1 MYQFAF
7 YQQCKR
13 VLSPPHALQ
22 HLLFVDIFMI
32 ANLTSVRWYLTVVL
46 ACISLIIS
54 DVKHLFTCI
63 LAISLSFWEGCL
75 LRSSAH
81 FWLSFFFSDIELYMF
96 LYILEISPLSVT
108 LFANIFSHS
117 VSRLSVSF
125 IVSYAMQKLLS
136 LLRSYMLNFVFIF
149 ITLGGGSK
157 KIIAVIYV
165 NECLPIFSSKNF
177 IGSCLTFRSL
187 IHFDFILCMVF
198 ENVLIY
204 FFYM

>member
-1 MYQFAF
+1 MYFSHQ
-7 YQQCKR
+7 
-13 VLSPPHALQ
+13 S
-22 HLLFVDIFMI
+22 
-32 ANLTSVRWYLTVVL
+32 VVL
-46 ACISLIIS
+46 GGMSIKIFCPFLI
-54 DVKHLFTCI
+54 
-63 LAISLSFWEGCL
+63 E
-75 LRSSAH
+75 
-81 FWLSFFFSDIELYMF
+81 FFFSDIELYKF